1 MTTLQEEEELFGASL
16 SKDFYQ
22 SSHSSPQNRPWLA
35 SSPHRSSN
43 AFDRVDAPSN
53 NTRPIGRSV
62 GDDRRREPYEL
73 LDDVPPIFQAG
84 RYPVEE
90 LYPAVDE
97 SGHGKDA
104 TGWRDDDED
113 RRLDRS
119 RKAYST
125 PPSPAATLNSRYP
138 IDDIVSEYSQDT
150 YNQSDSYYSSSPSPR
165 QHAGNYV
172 EVAITESRS
181 DSEISEYR
189 PMSDERLLIS
199 EYRTVK
205 EKAEATLAGDDGQ
218 YRYPYDDIIRDCD
231 MIGTTNGRGKM
242 ISKTSMS
249 RSNASVST
257 FDRLYDEESVAMEMD
272 SHGYSPSTSTI
283 EKYDS
288 HIKNG
293 GNYPHVM
300 ATSMS
305 EGSDD
310 YVSQRENSKRTFM
323 SVGGDD
329 YVSPREN
336 SIRVN
341 AKVDVNASTPT
352 HSNRLMEHHPATPH
366 AIEAT
371 SPMSQTTMSPVNS
384 SSSSSPPSAHR
395 PAPPLMNRPM
405 SQIASS
411 RVDSS
416 SSPSSPLPIPPTPPL
431 IKRRSMPASEI
442 FRMHGAD
449 SRLGRKSGAYYS
461 EKSASS
467 VSSASSAHSS
477 DSLSSDCSA
486 IQDLASLQNRTIR
499 SEMID
504 VFTSKPM
511 KRREDPPT
519 QDFGYYPQSEGAKEP
534 EGYNATVTR
543 HVTVNEHVNRQY
555 EPPAFP
561 RYQSG
566 HHEIEHREYEG
577 DDSMENNS
585 MHGIDDTYDDYHKCH
600 FIENASFGDSALH
613 NDNKEDDG
621 KGREAMGYKFRNGQ
635 IEQENIHA
643 TTVNNDGVS
652 IISEDT
658 GIQLLV
664 KRQQEH
670 KERKHMRR
678 QRKNNPQQK
687 SQKSESY
694 YQVKQKDSM
703 ESEVK
708 ICFDSAANDKEG
720 PKHNQQEQLQ
730 NYTDIK
736 RYDSMEKEMSVD
748 FDEQVNKA
756 YDRKFIEEVDP
767 EVKLPNLGDAHKTSP
782 MDSISSPP
790 TIKRKPF
797 SFENAEVEGYNA
809 PDNYENMGR
818 FDDHGGSRS
827 IVSESSYS
835 SCDDDNESCASDASE
850 TSDTSDAS
858 EASDDP
864 AFFPSKAISQMNLG
878 RKNEDAHESDDLV
891 EQACSH
897 LSRGRNNDAI
907 AALKEALQLAESSVN
922 DLRIKLDNFFFQ
934 KKRGAKKREYV
945 PTHIQDEL
953 ENQLH
958 AALRDSGSD
967 MANILNNI
975 GVVQEMM
982 GDYQLAMNS
991 FRDALDVYRNMC
1003 HRYENTGDRDVD
1015 RTVSNI
1021 MQMGIAARHHDKRMG
1036 LHDEAD
1042 ELAAQ
1047 IADWLHSDNQSL
1059 CTQLQVK
1066 RLNVLLCVLDL
1077 ETESLGQDHPAVAFT
1092 LLKKGELHLEM
1103 KHVDMAIK
1111 DTGDAVSI
1119 LKKSLGGIHPEVG
1132 LALVKLGDMFNY
1144 YVGQYGGGCD
1154 DSTDNKYMAL
1164 SLYQEALMPLRESFG
1179 KVNPHLGLVCNCLGI
1194 LYSSR
1199 GELKQ
1204 AMSSFYD
1211 ALSSYGVRSRTDNRM
1226 TGENGQQT
1234 SCRPQVFFAWINVG
1248 GLHMMKSEWHLALR
1262 SYLKAHSAFR
1272 CLDDEEKK
1280 RLQMVGPRQLM
1291 RHALTLSKGHTSF
1304 DDSDTLVASVLHN
1317 IGKAQSMLH
1326 QYGKAIETL
1335 EEALRIHQVVAIR
1348 TPGNKQAFA
1357 NSNSSQDVARILE
1370 NIGEVQMVSGDL
1382 TSAFSRYVESL
1393 NLLRSS
1399 THVEDSSI
1407 EVALVLGAIGKVHLK
1422 KGEYTEAKIVLKESM
1437 RMFEELGK

>member
-73 LDDVPPIFQAG
+73 LDDVPPMFEAA

-104 TGWRDDDED
+104 TGWRDYDED
-113 RRLDRS
+113 RSLDRS

-138 IDDIVSEYSQDT
+138 IDDIDSDYSQDT

-205 EKAEATLAGDDGQ
+205 EKAEAALAGDDGQ
-218 YRYPYDDIIRDCD
+218 YRYPYDDIIPDRD
-231 MIGTTNGRGKM
+231 MIGTTNGRGRIM
-242 ISKTSMS
+242 SKTSMS

-272 SHGYSPSTSTI
+272 SYGYSPSTSTI
-283 EKYDS
+283 EKYDRF
-288 HIKNG
+288 IKNG
-293 GNYPHVM
+293 GNYPHIM

-305 EGSDD
+305 EGSED
-310 YVSQRENSKRTFM
+310 YVSARENSKRTYM
-323 SVGGDD
+323 SEGGDD
-329 YVSPREN
+329 YVSPRED
-336 SIRVN
+336 SIRAN

-352 HSNRLMEHHPATPH
+352 LSNRLMEHHPATPY
-366 AIEAT
+366 AIEVT
-371 SPMSQTTMSPVNS
+371 SPMSQTNFPPVNS
-384 SSSSSPPSAHR
+384 SSLSSPPPAHP
-395 PAPPLMNRPM
+395 PAPPLTNRLM
-405 SQIASS
+405 SQITSP

-431 IKRRSMPASEI
+431 INRRSMPASEI
-442 FRMHGAD
+442 FRIHGAD
-449 SRLGRKSGAYYS
+449 SRLGSKSGVYYS

-467 VSSASSAHSS
+467 ASSAHSS
-477 DSLSSDCSA
+477 YSPSSDCSA
-486 IQDLASLQNRTIR
+486 IQDLASLQNRTRR
-499 SEMID
+499 SEVIND
-504 VFTSKPM
+504 YTSKPM

-519 QDFGYYPQSEGAKEP
+519 HDVGYYPQSEGAKEP

-543 HVTVNEHVNRQY
+543 RVTVNERVNRQY
-555 EPPAFP
+555 EPPSFS

-566 HHEIEHREYEG
+566 HHEIENRECEG

-585 MHGIDDTYDDYHKCH
+585 MHSIDDPYDDYHKC
-600 FIENASFGDSALH
+600 FVIENESLGYSALH
-613 NDNKEDDG
+613 DDNKEDDG
-621 KGREAMGYKFRNGQ
+621 KGREAIGYKFRNGQ
-635 IEQENIHA
+635 IEQEYIHA
-643 TTVNNDGVS
+643 TTDNNDGVS

-658 GIQLLV
+658 GIQILV
-664 KRQQEH
+664 KRQQEQ
-670 KERKHMRR
+670 KDKKHMRR

-687 SQKSESY
+687 SQWHKSESY

-708 ICFDSAANDKEG
+708 IDLDSTANDHEG
-720 PKHNQQEQLQ
+720 PKHSQQEQVQ
-730 NYTDIK
+730 TYTDIK

-748 FDEQVNKA
+748 FDEQVNQA

-767 EVKLPNLGDAHKTSP
+767 EVKLPNLGDARKTSP

-790 TIKRKPF
+790 TVKRKPF
-797 SFENAEVEGYNA
+797 SFENAEVGGYND

-835 SCDDDNESCASDASE
+835 SRDDDNESYASDASE
-850 TSDTSDAS
+850 TSDTSEAS

-878 RKNEDAHESDDLV
+878 RENEDANESDDLV

-907 AALKEALQLAESSVN
+907 AALKEALQLAESNVN
-922 DLRIKLDNFFFQ
+922 DFRIKLDNFFFQ
-934 KKRGAKKREYV
+934 KKRGAKKRDYV

-958 AALRDSGSD
+958 EALRDSGSD

-1021 MQMGIAARHHDKRMG
+1021 MQIGIAARHHDKRME

-1047 IADWLHSDNQSL
+1047 IANWLYSDNQSL

-1144 YVGQYGGGCD
+1144 YVGRYGGGCD
-1154 DSTDNKYMAL
+1154 DNTDNKYMAL

-1272 CLDDEEKK
+1272 CLDDEQKK
-1280 RLQMVGPRQLM
+1280 SLQMIGPRQLM

-1348 TPGNKQAFA
+1348 TPGNMQAFA
-1357 NSNSSQDVARILE
+1357 SSNSSQDVARILE

-1399 THVEDSSI
+1399 THVEDTST